1 MHWVRPALVLT
12 LLPLAGCALGARPV
26 AETFDPASHDELAVL
41 VQAALADV
49 EAASAT
55 ALTATD
61 RAQRALAAS
70 RRLFQLADRTLQQ
83 ATVAWL
89 AAHPEATCAEV
100 LAADDQVDDRVRQD
114 VVSWCTRG
122 LELADEAAKARPDDV
137 AVCLHQALHLS
148 LLAWANGPARS
159 LMAGYGPKMV
169 KAIDRA
175 LLLDAKHDGGAPL
188 RLQGR
193 FRGQAPWPYGDV
205 PKAKDALQ
213 QACAV
218 ASLPVNHLF
227 YGDVLHKAGEV
238 DAAVQQWQ
246 LATAA
251 VADDAT
257 RWSVDELR
265 TLARAR
271 VAAKP

>member
-1 MHWVRPALVLT
+1 MHAAASSRSFRRAALLLFL
-12 LLPLAGCALGARPV
+12 LLPACALSARPVGEALGA
-26 AETFDPASHDELAVL
+26 AAADELQGL
-41 VQAALADV
+41 VQ
-49 EAASAT
+49 T
-55 ALTATD
+55 ALEAVQKAPD
-61 RAQRALAAS
+61 DAQAQLQAS

-83 ATVAWL
+83 ATAAWL
-89 AAHPEATCAEV
+89 AAHADASRAEV
-100 LAADDQVDDRVRQD
+100 LAADDQVDAAVRQD
-114 VVSWCTRG
+114 VVSLCTRG
-122 LELADEAAKARPDDV
+122 LELADAAAASRPDDV
-137 AVCLHQALHLS
+137 AVRLHQALHLS

-175 LLLDAKHDGGAPL
+175 LAFDARHDGGAPL

-227 YGDVLHKAGEV
+227 FGDVLHKAGEV
-238 DAAVQQWQ
+238 EAALQQWQ
-246 LATAA
+246 LATTATL
-251 VADDAT
+251 DDST
-257 RWSVDELR
+257 RWSADLLR

-271 VAAKP
+271 LAARN